1 MNTECTF
8 QASLS
13 KWNKYQRLL
22 CRANIKW
29 NKHIS
34 GLRSWTLQNLLT
46 DRHWI
51 TCATPSYPSP
61 RPCGPPWPWT
71 VMKINHNQLTGN
83 EPRPMGQ
90 LRDRSRQLDQGV
102 NIYTRAGSNMRQE
115 EKSFCA
121 QKIFRL
127 LLKRSESWLNIRH
140 ASTSTVEP
148 PRWQQD
154 TNNMVQMWEACCFF
168 KN

>member
-1 MNTECTF
+1 MYFPGVTKQMKQVPKVVMSGKHQMKQTYIRTTQLNT
-8 QASLS
+8 S
-13 KWNKYQRLL
+13 KP
-22 CRANIKW
+22 A
-29 NKHIS
+29 
-34 GLRSWTLQNLLT
+34 

-51 TCATPSYPSP
+51 MCATPSYPSP

-71 VMKINHNQLTGN
+71 VMKTNHNQLSGN
-83 EPRPMGQ
+83 KPRPMGQ
-90 LRDRSRQLDQGV
+90 LKDRSRQLDQGV

-115 EKSFCA
+115 EKNFCA

-168 KN
+168 KNEFIK